1 MATKDE
7 KKTDAVIP
15 TVSPN
20 ALIVELEGALTG
32 GRRILFDTLK
42 KLLKKEKLN
51 LDEVTFMRRAID
63 PAPLEAIPELITA
76 LEGDGVSTDKMQA
89 ALLEALKS
97 GEAGLTP
104 APVLR
109 KLIEAARKQSIP
121 VVIISC
127 LPAEAA
133 EAVLQQS
140 GLEELGVKLHAIKG
154 AVASCPGKKDWQE
167 VCRTLTRIPRN
178 CFALVGTGGACHTA
192 LSVDLRV
199 IAVADEFTAAQD
211 FGGAEAVY
219 ETAADFD
226 IDDLFARIAAP

>member
-7 KKTDAVIP
+7 KKTDAVNP
-15 TVSPN
+15 TVSPS

-32 GRRILFDTLK
+32 GRRTLFDTLK

-51 LDEVTFMRRAID
+51 LDEVTFMRRAIE
-63 PAPLEAIPELITA
+63 PAPLDIIPELISV
-76 LEGDGVSTDKMQA
+76 LDGDGVSTDKMQA

-97 GEAGLTP
+97 GEATLTP

-109 KLIEAARKQSIP
+109 KLIDTARKQNVP
-121 VVIISC
+121 VVVVSC

-133 EAVLQQS
+133 AAVLQKS
-140 GLEELGVKLHAIKG
+140 GLEEVGVTLHAVKG
-154 AVASCPGKKDWQE
+154 AAAACPGKKDWQE
-167 VCRTLTRIPRN
+167 ICRTLTRIPRN
-178 CFALVGTGGACHTA
+178 CFALVGTGAACHTA

-199 IAVADEFTAAQD
+199 IAIADEFTAAQD

-219 ETAADFD
+219 ETVADFD
-226 IDDLFARIAAP
+226 LDDLFARIAAT

>member
-1 MATKDE
+1 MPTKDE
-7 KKTDAVIP
+7 KKTDAVNP

-32 GRRILFDTLK
+32 GRRTLFDTLK

-51 LDEVTFMRRAID
+51 LDEVTFIRRGIGL
-63 PAPLEAIPELITA
+63 APLDAIPELIEA

-97 GEAGLTP
+97 GEAALAL

-109 KLIEAARKQSIP
+109 KLIEAARKQNIP
-121 VVIISC
+121 VVAVSC
-127 LPAEAA
+127 LPAEVA
-133 EAVLQQS
+133 EALLQKS
-140 GLEELGVKLHAIKG
+140 GLEELGVKLHVVKSA
-154 AVASCPGKKDWQE
+154 AACCPGKKDWQE
-167 VCRTLTRIPRN
+167 VCRILTRIPRH
-178 CFALVGTGGACHTA
+178 CFALVSTGTACHTA

-199 IAVADEFTAAQD
+199 IAVADEFTVAQD

-219 ETAADFD
+219 DTAADFD
-226 IDDLFARIAAP
+226 LDDLFARMPAA